1 MTRLPDSLIRY
12 LRERREQEAALGLR
26 GYGRKRVVEALAEI
40 ADALKGVDDPVVHS
54 FDEESPG
61 LLRMLDQ
68 VADPDQYNS
77 KIPHDGAAMDALENL
92 AQTIGVAFELGKAAG
107 SGKVDEQAWRQRHA
121 QINARESAKAR
132 GKKADRKWRSEAML
146 LHHTHRGQFAEGD
159 DRRLSHGDLV
169 VIVHDPKTG
178 IKGAPGD
185 RELRRQFSKWD
196 EKPPTIDT
204 GPLP

>member
-77 KIPHDGAAMDALENL
+77 RIPTTAPPWTRLKISPRP
-92 AQTIGVAFELGKAAG
+92 LG
-107 SGKVDEQAWRQRHA
+107 
-121 QINARESAKAR
+121 
-132 GKKADRKWRSEAML
+132 L
-146 LHHTHRGQFAEGD
+146 L
-159 DRRLSHGDLV
+159 LS
-169 VIVHDPKTG
+169 
-178 IKGAPGD
+178 
-185 RELRRQFSKWD
+185 
-196 EKPPTIDT
+196 
-204 GPLP
+204 

>member
-68 VADPDQYNS
+68 VADPDQYDS
-77 KIPHDGAAMDALENL
+77 QESPMTAPPWTRLKISPRP
-92 AQTIGVAFELGKAAG
+92 LG
-107 SGKVDEQAWRQRHA
+107 
-121 QINARESAKAR
+121 
-132 GKKADRKWRSEAML
+132 L
-146 LHHTHRGQFAEGD
+146 L
-159 DRRLSHGDLV
+159 LS
-169 VIVHDPKTG
+169 
-178 IKGAPGD
+178 
-185 RELRRQFSKWD
+185 
-196 EKPPTIDT
+196 
-204 GPLP
+204 